1 VIERRRR
8 AAAEAWELGDAIV
21 LVGAGDPIAI
31 PGRGDITYP
40 FRAHAEYF
48 YLTDR
53 ERPGGVLAF
62 DPAEGWADFVV
73 PVTAEERLWE
83 GAAEGAQD
91 GLPLPR
97 LHDWLERRA
106 GRPVAVLGAPHPGVA
121 ADAGL
126 TERARYGLNAV
137 RRPKDEVELERMR
150 AAERATAAGFAAL
163 PGLIEPGRSEREVKV
178 ELEAAFLRAGADA
191 VGYDTIVGGGPN
203 SAVLHF
209 PPSGRRFEDGDLVLV
224 DAGGECRGYVS
235 DVTRTL
241 PAGGAFTPEQAE
253 LHALVVEAN
262 RAGVARCTPGTE
274 WRDVHW
280 TAARV
285 IAEGLVD
292 FGLLR
297 GSADSLV
304 ERRTVSLFFPHGIG
318 HLVGLGVRD
327 AHGPLPGREPV
338 EDFPR
343 LRIDLPLEP
352 GYTVTIEPGI
362 YFVPALLGDPELR
375 ARHRD
380 AVDWDRADA
389 MLGFGGIRHEDD
401 VLVTDGAPE
410 LLTSDIGS

>member
-8 AAAEAWELGDAIV
+8 AAAEAWDLRDQLV
-21 LVGAGDPIAI
+21 LVGAGEPIGI
-31 PGRGDITYP
+31 PGRGDPTYP
-40 FRAHAEYF
+40 FRAHSEYL

-62 DPAEGWADFVV
+62 DPHDGWADFVA

-83 GAAEGAQD
+83 GAPEGEQEGLA
-91 GLPLPR
+91 LPL

-106 GRPVAVLGAPHPGVA
+106 GRPVAWLGVPRGDSDA
-121 ADAGL
+121 ALA
-126 TERARYGLNAV
+126 ERVRYGLNAV
-137 RRPKDEVELERMR
+137 RRVKDEVELERMR

-163 PGLIEPGRSEREVKV
+163 PGLIEVGRSEREVQI
-178 ELEAAFLRAGADA
+178 ELEATFLRAGADA
-191 VGYDTIVGGGPN
+191 IAFETIVGGGPN
-203 SAVLHF
+203 SAVLHC
-209 PPSGRRFEDGDLVLV
+209 PPGGRRFEDGDLVLV
-224 DAGGECRGYVS
+224 DAGAEYRGYAS

-241 PAGGAFTPEQAE
+241 PAGGRFTPEQTA
-253 LHALVVEAN
+253 LHAVVVEAN
-262 RAGVARCTPGTE
+262 RTGVAMCTAGTE
-274 WRDVHW
+274 WHDVHW
-280 TAARV
+280 AAARV
-285 IAEGLVD
+285 IADGLAD

-304 ERRTVSLFFPHGIG
+304 EQRAVSLFFPHGIG

-327 AHGPLPGREPV
+327 AHGPLPGREPK

-343 LRIDLPLEP
+343 LRIDMPLEP
-352 GYTVTIEPGI
+352 GFTVTIEPGL
-362 YFVPALLGDPELR
+362 YFVPALLRDPELR
-375 ARHRD
+375 RRHRD

-410 LLTSDIGS
+410 VLTAGI